1 VGTDISG
8 AAFDGGGRQ
17 GQSEVSRFVG
27 SKIPYRGS
35 GGLDWFVLTLDSNW
49 NPRCTRIR
57 FAFAQRFRLL
67 KPSAFVRPSL
77 SRPTMPVHSLVVP
90 VVPDNDQLIFG
101 PIDLDDPPSFP
112 MPWDAYPDNHIEPD
126 IKPAPYLLSYEF
138 GPPSAFFN
146 DQGQMYN
153 PNELDELNT
162 WIHDPSDVPQSPLS
176 YHEFSP
182 TSYEDNHTMR
192 PRVRSVVSPAELSLQ
207 TPSWASQLWD
217 NPTANSS
224 TSPPMSSV
232 LKSPSSL
239 IRPSIRHSPLT
250 TTDLTIRQ
258 HRIPARRSSLSSVQI
273 FHSSS
278 APADPSPVAMSRSY
292 TSRANSVSLGG
303 EDRDATVRNTRR
315 KRSPETDPASPSGGG
330 STPSKKE
337 DPRKSSLPKKEQ
349 TTLPTMIISSEITV
363 TAS

>member
-1 VGTDISG
+1 MGADISG

-27 SKIPYRGS
+27 SKMPYRGS
-35 GGLDWFVLTLDSNW
+35 GLDWFVLTLDSNSNW

-57 FAFAQRFRLL
+57 FAFAQRFRLF

-77 SRPTMPVHSLVVP
+77 PRPTMPVHSLVVP

-126 IKPAPYLLSYEF
+126 IKPAPYHPFSYEF

-146 DQGQMYN
+146 NSNNDQGQMYN
-153 PNELDELNT
+153 PNPNELDELST

-182 TSYEDNHTMR
+182 TSYEDSHTMR

-217 NPTANSS
+217 SPPANSS

-239 IRPSIRHSPLT
+239 TRPSIRHSPLT
-250 TTDLTIRQ
+250 TTDPTLRQ
-258 HRIPARRSSLSSVQI
+258 HRIPARRSSLSSVQM
-273 FHSSS
+273 FHSCS
-278 APADPSPVAMSRSY
+278 APADPSPVVMSRSY

-303 EDRDATVRNTRR
+303 EDRDATIRNTRR
-315 KRSPETDPASPSGGG
+315 KRSPETDPASPGG

-337 DPRKSSLPKKEQ
+337 DPRKSL
-349 TTLPTMIISSEITV
+349 
-363 TAS
+363 